1 MARYEMPI
9 IIKAL
14 GDEGVKAAL
23 KRHILRL
30 LDNDQVIFDV
40 KNLGLKRL
48 PQVYR
53 AGGEKQRYP
62 KKITGSLSA
71 TPAKLMMGG
80 VPHVRLQ
87 MLPHASSAR
96 SGTQTTRR
104 QQRLDTGSALSRA
117 YSVPHIGGEAHPSAP
132 PLGTITPCSC

>member
-14 GDEGVKAAL
+14 GNEGVKAAL

-53 AGGEKQRYP
+53 VVGEKQYEGHYFLINVDGPIEGLRRAMTLSN
-62 KKITGSLSA
+62 KDNEIIKCHSCKIDDGWRPPCEA
-71 TPAKLMMGG
+71 PNAPACEFGEIRNPNYEKTAKTKHGF
-80 VPHVRLQ
+80 
-87 MLPHASSAR
+87 
-96 SGTQTTRR
+96 
-104 QQRLDTGSALSRA
+104 RA
-117 YSVPHIGGEAHPSAP
+117 F
-132 PLGTITPCSC
+132 